1 MTMRTHARLVRSLA
15 VGGVIFGVVAGG
27 LALPGRVQAQPAPR
41 ADQPSTKVELLFVQN
56 AASGSFDG
64 KTLTLNGVG
73 STLFFSDRPERITG
87 QVRTSDFVGHWTKSA
102 DNFA

>member
-1 MTMRTHARLVRSLA
+1 
-15 VGGVIFGVVAGG
+15 VIFGVVAGG

-64 KTLTLNGVG
+64 KTLTLNGAG

>member
-1 MTMRTHARLVRSLA
+1 MTMRTHPRLVRSLA

-41 ADQPSTKVELLFVQN
+41 ADQPST
-56 AASGSFDG
+56 
-64 KTLTLNGVG
+64 
-73 STLFFSDRPERITG
+73 LFFSDRPERITG
-87 QVRTSDFVGHWTKSA
+87 QLRTSDFVGHWTKGA